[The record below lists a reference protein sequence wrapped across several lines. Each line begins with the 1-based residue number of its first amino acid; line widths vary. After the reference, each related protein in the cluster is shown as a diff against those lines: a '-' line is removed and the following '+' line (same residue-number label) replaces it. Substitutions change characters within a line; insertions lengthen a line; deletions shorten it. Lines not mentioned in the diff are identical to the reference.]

1 MNVEE
6 VMTTRVNWVTPDT
19 AIPEIARCMRDEN
32 IGSLPVAENDRLVGV
47 VTDRDIVLRA
57 VTEGGDIDRVSARQ
71 VMSGQVL
78 YCFADEPV
86 ADVLKNMGDNQV
98 RRLPVL
104 SRDKRLVG
112 IVSLGDLSRA
122 ATSQS
127 GSALK
132 EISEPTPP
140 ADTTFRSHAAE
151 EADLPRSRA

>member
-1 MNVEE
+1 MNVEQ
-6 VMTTRVNWVTPDT
+6 VMTTRVSWITPAT
-19 AIPEIARCMRDEN
+19 TIPEIARCMRAEN

-57 VTEGGDIDRVSARQ
+57 VTEGGDIDGVKARQ
-71 VMSGQVL
+71 VMSSQVL
-78 YCFADEPV
+78 YCFADEAV

-122 ATSQS
+122 ATAQS

-132 EISEPTPP
+132 EISKPTPP
-140 ADTTFRSHAAE
+140 GSATSSRRTDAA
-151 EADLPRSRA
+151 PSSTI

>member
-1 MNVEE
+1 MNVEQ
-6 VMTTRVNWVTPDT
+6 VMTTRVSWITPAT
-19 AIPEIARCMRDEN
+19 TIPEIARCMRAEN

-57 VTEGGDIDRVSARQ
+57 VTEGGDIDGVNARQ
-71 VMSGQVL
+71 VMSSQVL
-78 YCFADEPV
+78 YCFADEAV

-122 ATSQS
+122 ATAQS

-132 EISEPTPP
+132 EISKPTPP
-140 ADTTFRSHAAE
+140 GSATSSRRTTQDANPSSTA
-151 EADLPRSRA
+151 